1 LEYVLQ
7 AARSVMILKLLTFF
21 AANFEKV
28 FTMNNYVP
36 DLSFIDVSENS
47 SSECSDILFSVELID
62 KCINDLKKG
71 KACGPDDISAE
82 HLQHAHPSLVIL
94 LKLLFG
100 MMVSHGF
107 VPNDFGNGIII
118 YR

>member
-1 LEYVLQ
+1 
-7 AARSVMILKLLTFF
+7 M
-21 AANFEKV
+21 
-28 FTMNNYVP
+28 M
-36 DLSFIDVSENS
+36 LSQKIVHQNALIFYS
-47 SSECSDILFSVELID
+47 LLID

-107 VPNDFGNGIII
+107 VSNDFGNGIII
-118 YR
+118 PLIKDKAGDLNDSNNYRGTYYLNSGYIKSL